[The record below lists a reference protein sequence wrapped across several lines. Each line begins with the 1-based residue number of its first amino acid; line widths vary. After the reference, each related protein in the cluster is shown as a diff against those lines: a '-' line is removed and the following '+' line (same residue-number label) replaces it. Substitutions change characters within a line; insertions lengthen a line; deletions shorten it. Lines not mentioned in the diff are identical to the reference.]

1 MEEFNNYTLIIFSS
15 YFVGSIIFSVV
26 INFIFLRF
34 AQNLGIRAKLESG
47 DRWSLY
53 QKPAFGGISF
63 YIIFLL
69 SFTSYAIFY
78 SSTDAFPN
86 RIMFGLIA
94 ATAVAFF
101 MGLADDAFNTKPL
114 LKLGIQIL
122 SGIILIYTGTYIQL
136 FESEWANYALTIIW
150 VVGIMNSINM
160 LDNMDAVTSIVS
172 CIILATVII
181 IMTLSGNY
189 INIYFFTLLGVLASL
204 IGFLFF
210 NWHPSKLFMGDTGS
224 QFLGVFLAFVGIRF
238 FWNVS
243 WAEISNPIAGNFVV
257 IMAIFALP
265 LIDTST
271 VVINRILRGQ
281 SPMIGGKDH
290 TTHSLTHAGF
300 SDRQVAFIFGA
311 ISSLFSI
318 MVIYGIA
325 FDKSYQVHLE
335 IGIVALFL
343 IIFSI
348 FFILN
353 RSYLKSILKNA

>member
-1 MEEFNNYTLIIFSS
+1 MENFNYTFFVFVS
-15 YFVGSIIFSVV
+15 YFVGSVIFSII
-26 INFIFLRF
+26 INFIFLQF
-34 AQNLGIRAKLESG
+34 AQNLGIRAKLDTG
-47 DRWSLY
+47 NRWSLY
-53 QKPAFGGISF
+53 QKPSFGGISF

-69 SFTSYAIFY
+69 SFTSYTIFF
-78 SSTDAFPN
+78 SSVDAFPN

-94 ATAVAFF
+94 ATALAFL
-101 MGLADDAFNTKPL
+101 MGLADDAFDTRPL
-114 LKLGIQIL
+114 LKLGVQIL
-122 SGIILIYTGTYIQL
+122 SSLILIYTGTYIHL
-136 FESEWANYALTIIW
+136 FETEWLNYMLTIFW

-160 LDNMDAVTSIVS
+160 LDNMDAVTAIVSIV
-172 CIILATVII
+172 IILTTII
-181 IMTLSGNY
+181 ILTLSGNY
-189 INIYFFTLLGVLASL
+189 VNIYYFTLLGVLASL

-238 FWNVS
+238 FWNTS
-243 WAEISNPIAGNFVV
+243 WAETSNPVAGNFIL

-300 SDRQVAFIFGA
+300 NDKQVALIFGV
-311 ISSLFSI
+311 ISSLFSLL
-318 MVIYGIA
+318 VIYGIA
-325 FDKSYQVHLE
+325 FDNNYEETIEV
-335 IGIVALFL
+335 GIVVLFL

-348 FFILN
+348 FFTLN
-353 RSYLKSILKNA
+353 RSYLKSILKDA

>member
-1 MEEFNNYTLIIFSS
+1 MEDFNYIFLVFASYFIGSVIFS
-15 YFVGSIIFSVV
+15 II
-26 INFIFLRF
+26 INFIFLQF
-34 AQNLGIRAKLESG
+34 AQNLGIRAKL
-47 DRWSLY
+47 DTANRWSLY
-53 QKPAFGGISF
+53 QKPSFGGISF

-69 SFTSYAIFY
+69 SFTSYAIFF
-78 SSTDAFPN
+78 SNIDAFPN

-94 ATAVAFF
+94 ATALAFL
-101 MGLADDAFNTKPL
+101 MGLADDAFNTRPM

-122 SGIILIYTGTYIQL
+122 SSLILIYTGTYIHL
-136 FESEWANYALTIIW
+136 FDSDWLNYTLTIIW

-160 LDNMDAVTSIVS
+160 LDNMDAVTAVVSIV
-172 CIILATVII
+172 ILLTTII
-181 IMTLSGNY
+181 IMSLTGNY
-189 INIYFFTLLGVLASL
+189 VNIYYFTLLGVLASL

-210 NWHPSKLFMGDTGS
+210 NWYPSKLFMGDTGS

-238 FWNVS
+238 FWNAS
-243 WAEISNPIAGNFVV
+243 WAEISDPIAGNFII

-300 SDRQVAFIFGA
+300 SDKQVALIFGL
-311 ISSLFSI
+311 ISSMFSL

-325 FDKSYQVHLE
+325 YQKDSQEYLE
-335 IGIVALFL
+335 IGILVLFL
-343 IIFSI
+343 IVFSI
-348 FFILN
+348 LFILN
-353 RSYLKSILKNA
+353 RSYLKYTLKDA

>member
-1 MEEFNNYTLIIFSS
+1 
-15 YFVGSIIFSVV
+15 
-26 INFIFLRF
+26 
-34 AQNLGIRAKLESG
+34 
-47 DRWSLY
+47 
-53 QKPAFGGISF
+53 
-63 YIIFLL
+63 
-69 SFTSYAIFY
+69 
-78 SSTDAFPN
+78 
-86 RIMFGLIA
+86 MFGLIA
-94 ATAVAFF
+94 ATALAFL
-101 MGLADDAFNTKPL
+101 MGLADDAFNTRPM

-122 SGIILIYTGTYIQL
+122 SSLILIYTGTYIHL
-136 FESEWANYALTIIW
+136 FESDWVNYILTIIW

-160 LDNMDAVTSIVS
+160 LDNMDAVTAVVSIV
-172 CIILATVII
+172 ILLTTII

-189 INIYFFTLLGVLASL
+189 INIYYFTLLGVLASL

-238 FWNVS
+238 FWNIS
-243 WAEISNPIAGNFVV
+243 WAEMSDPIAGNFIV

-290 TTHSLTHAGF
+290 TTHSLTYAGF
-300 SDRQVAFIFGA
+300 NDKQVALIFGV
-311 ISSLFSI
+311 ISSLFSL

-325 FDKSYQVHLE
+325 FKKNSQEYIEV
-335 IGIVALFL
+335 GIIVLFL

-353 RSYLKSILKNA
+353 RSYLKSILKDA

>member
-1 MEEFNNYTLIIFSS
+1 MEQYNYILVVFAS
-15 YFVGSIIFSVV
+15 YFIGSIVFSII

-34 AQNLGIRAKLESG
+34 AQNLGIRAKLETAN
-47 DRWSLY
+47 RWSLY
-53 QKPAFGGISF
+53 QKPSFGGISF

-69 SFTSYAIFY
+69 SFTSYAIFF
-78 SSTDAFPN
+78 SNPEAFPN
-86 RIMFGLIA
+86 KIMFGLIT
-94 ATAVAFF
+94 ATALAFL
-101 MGLADDAFNTKPL
+101 MGLADDAFNTKPM

-122 SGIILIYTGTYIQL
+122 SGIILIYTDTYIQIFQNDWL
-136 FESEWANYALTIIW
+136 NYMLTIFW

-160 LDNMDAVTSIVS
+160 LDNMDAVTAIISI
-172 CIILATVII
+172 IILLTTII

-189 INIYFFTLLGVLASL
+189 VNIYYFTLLGVLASL

-238 FWNVS
+238 FWNVN

-257 IMAIFALP
+257 IMAIFAMP
-265 LIDTST
+265 LIDTSI
-271 VVINRILRGQ
+271 VVVNRILRGQ
-281 SPMIGGKDH
+281 SPMVGGKDH

-300 SDRQVAFIFGA
+300 NDRQVALIFGL
-311 ISSLFSI
+311 ISVIFSTL
-318 MVIYGIA
+318 VIYGMA
-325 FDKSYQVHLE
+325 FEKSYQEYIE
-335 IGIVALFL
+335 IGIVGLFI

-353 RSYLKSILKNA
+353 RSYLKSNLKNA